1 MEKPKEQEA
10 EKVEEGSGIDCHI
23 GKTKVAM
30 NLGTFLDEVDK
41 KEKPQ
46 KSYAS
51 LEFGGTNRTGQIIVL
66 YLYFIAKLSILYLV
80 KALMWTFRRGKRK

>member
-10 EKVEEGSGIDCHI
+10 EKVEEGSGIDYHI

-30 NLGTFLDEVDK
+30 NLRVFLDEVDK

-51 LEFGGTNRTGQIIVL
+51 LEFGSSNRSGQITAL
-66 YLYFIAKLSILYLV
+66 YLYFVVKLSILYVV
-80 KALMWTFRRGKRK
+80 KALMWTFGRGKRK